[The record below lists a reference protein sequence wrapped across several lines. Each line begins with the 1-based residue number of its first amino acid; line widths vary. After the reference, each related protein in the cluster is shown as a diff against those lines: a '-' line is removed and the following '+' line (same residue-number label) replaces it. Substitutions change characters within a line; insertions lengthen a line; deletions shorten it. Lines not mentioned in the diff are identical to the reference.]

1 MVIAVPASRQQTST
15 HISNSLLFGLKWRD
29 MWGYV
34 TYSVM
39 INLRHEVCCGMNQCT
54 IIVVLFWPSLLV
66 EWVHTANEL
75 SKKIFDIFCSKIRTH
90 HWWWSLYHK
99 NDVVASQVLLRISIS
114 RSLFPWTSNFKSSA
128 SMVEITN
135 VRRKTTMKCVKPS
148 TSTV

>member
-15 HISNSLLFGLKWRD
+15 HISNSLLFGFKMERYVRICNVLGYD
-29 MWGYV
+29 QSSAWGLLRNE
-34 TYSVM
+34 SVH
-39 INLRHEVCCGMNQCT
+39 NNCR
-54 IIVVLFWPSLLV
+54 IILTEPFGRVSPY
-66 EWVHTANEL
+66 EL

-114 RSLFPWTSNFKSSA
+114 RSLFPWTSNFKPSA

-135 VRRKTTMKCVKPS
+135 VRRKTTMRRVKPS